1 MNRFCSIISGMVIVI
16 GLSFS
21 SVSAFADSLSD
32 EELNRRIDFIQNRL
46 DDGTTDA
53 KRWQYSWMFIN
64 GAAGYLQLGT
74 ATTLTDSDE
83 KNERYDNIVGG
94 IAGLLATGDLI
105 LNPLNSW
112 NASAKLQNLPQTTD
126 EEIKAKLQFGEQLL
140 KDCAD
145 REIYGRSWQ
154 THALAG
160 LVSVIGGV
168 AIVLDKEDD
177 DDDDDYR
184 YGDGAFFFASSML
197 VAEIQIF
204 TMPTRAIKDWED
216 YSSMSFDDS
225 RAQVKE
231 SPEMDYFISA
241 SPKGLF
247 CTILF

>member
-1 MNRFCSIISGMVIVI
+1 MKYICRFIVGLVTAIVI
-16 GLSFS
+16 SFS
-21 SVSAFADSLSD
+21 GISAFADSLND
-32 EELNRRIDFIQNRL
+32 EVLSRRIDFIQNRL

-53 KRWQYSWMFIN
+53 KRWQYFWMFIN

-94 IAGLLATGDLI
+94 ISSLLATGDLI

-112 NASAKLQNLPQTTD
+112 NAATKLQNLPQTTD
-126 EEIKAKLQFGEQLL
+126 EEKKAKLQFGEQLL

-160 LVSVIGGV
+160 LVSVIGGA
-168 AIVLDKEDD
+168 AIALDKEDN
-177 DDDDDYR
+177 DDDDYR

>member
-1 MNRFCSIISGMVIVI
+1 MKYICRFIVGLVTAIVI
-16 GLSFS
+16 SFS
-21 SVSAFADSLSD
+21 GISAFADSLND
-32 EELNRRIDFIQNRL
+32 EALSRRIDFIQNRL

-94 IAGLLATGDLI
+94 ISSLLATGDLI

-112 NASAKLQNLPQTTD
+112 NAAAKLQNLPQTTD
-126 EEIKAKLQFGEQLL
+126 EEKKVKLQFGEQLL

-160 LVSVIGGV
+160 LVSVIGGA
-168 AIVLDKEDD
+168 AIALDKEDN
-177 DDDDDYR
+177 DDDDYR

>member
-1 MNRFCSIISGMVIVI
+1 MKHFCRFITGLVTVVVVCFSGI
-16 GLSFS
+16 
-21 SVSAFADSLSD
+21 SAFADSLND
-32 EELNRRIDFIQNRL
+32 EELTRRIDFIQDRL
-46 DDGTTDA
+46 DEGKLNAT
-53 KRWQYSWMFIN
+53 RWQYSWLYIN
-64 GAAGYLQLGT
+64 GAIAFAQLGMSIDQ
-74 ATTLTDSDE
+74 TDSDE

-112 NASAKLQNLPQTTD
+112 NASAKLQNLPQTTG
-126 EEIKAKLQFGEQLL
+126 EEKKVKLQFGEQLL

-160 LVSVIGGV
+160 LVSVIGGA
-168 AIVLDKEDD
+168 AIALDKE
-177 DDDDDYR
+177 DDDYR

-216 YSSMSFDDS
+216 YSSMLFDDS

-241 SPKGLF
+241 TPKGLF